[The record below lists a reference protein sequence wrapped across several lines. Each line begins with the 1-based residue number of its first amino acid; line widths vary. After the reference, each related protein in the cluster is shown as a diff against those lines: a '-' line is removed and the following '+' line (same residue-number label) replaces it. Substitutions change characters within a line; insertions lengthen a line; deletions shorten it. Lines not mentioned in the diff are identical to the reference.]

1 MRGIV
6 QSARNFAG
14 RIIGRCRKLILLI
27 EQRAGLWLKGV
38 RTGRRFRVRSVS
50 DVISLLA
57 GVAGAVACGLWL
69 ESIAAG
75 LLAFILLLQLG
86 RMVRSLERIAAVLK
100 TQSAAPLL
108 PHWRPAAR
116 EPANARSIY
125 VSAKAMERLR
135 PWVEDEGSLTEE
147 SAKAYCAVLLD
158 TLAILDPKLA
168 GRAGAEDTWS

>member
-1 MRGIV
+1 MRGII

-14 RIIGRCRKLILLI
+14 RIITRCGKLILLM

-38 RTGRRFRVRSVS
+38 RTGRRFRLRSVF
-50 DVISLLA
+50 DVLSLLA

-69 ESIAAG
+69 DSFAAG
-75 LLAFILLLQLG
+75 LFAFIFLLQLG
-86 RMVRSLERIAAVLK
+86 RVIRSLERITAVLR
-100 TQSAAPLL
+100 TQSAPASFN
-108 PHWRPAAR
+108 WRPPVR

-168 GRAGAEDTWS
+168 GRAPAEDTWS

>member
-1 MRGIV
+1 MRGILH
-6 QSARNFAG
+6 SARDLTG
-14 RIIGRCRKLILLI
+14 RIIRRCQDSILLI
-27 EQRAGLWLKGV
+27 EQRAGFWLK
-38 RTGRRFRVRSVS
+38 RLRAGRRFRLRSVS
-50 DVISLLA
+50 DFLSLLA

-69 ESIAAG
+69 DSIAAG
-75 LLAFILLLQLG
+75 LFAFILLLQLG

-108 PHWRPAAR
+108 PHWRPPVR
-116 EPANARSIY
+116 EPASARSIY

-168 GRAGAEDTWS
+168 GRAPAEDTWS